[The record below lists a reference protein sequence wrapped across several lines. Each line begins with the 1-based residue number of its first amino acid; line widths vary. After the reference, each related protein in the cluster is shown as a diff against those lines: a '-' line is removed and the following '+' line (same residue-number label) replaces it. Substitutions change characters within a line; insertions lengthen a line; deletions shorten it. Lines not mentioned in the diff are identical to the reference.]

1 MPPHRRVRP
10 RLPLA
15 LAALLSGLVLSA
27 CGGGTDHGAATTGA
41 AAASGATD
49 RFPRTVRH
57 KYGSTTV
64 PKAPER
70 VVAVGYN
77 DQDFALA
84 LGVVPVGARQF
95 QAGIDI
101 TRRPWAQAALRGA
114 QPRVVGAEELD
125 LERIAALRPD
135 LILGIYSGMTKD
147 EYGLLSKIAPT
158 VAQSA
163 DHVDFGVPWPEQAA
177 ATGRA
182 LGRSARARHVVA
194 DVRSRLARARAR
206 EDFAGRTLVLA
217 SGGKDFSAF
226 ASADLRTRFFTA
238 LGFATPKAIDDLAG
252 KQFYAS
258 ISPERLDLLDADV
271 LVIYGKRAELE
282 RQPAFAALDVVRE
295 GRVVYLDEAG
305 DLANAL
311 GFSSPL
317 SIPYALERFLPRLR
331 AAADGDAAT
340 EVPAGW
346 PTSRHPRPRTVS
358 LPGIRHGGERT

>member
-1 MPPHRRVRP
+1 VSPHRRRLLP
-10 RLPLA
+10 RLLLA
-15 LAALLSGLVLSA
+15 LAALLSGLALAA
-27 CGGGTDHGAATTGA
+27 CGGGSDEEGTTTKGA
-41 AAASGATD
+41 AAAGATD
-49 RFPRTVRH
+49 AFPAKVTH
-57 KYGSTTV
+57 KYGTTTV

-101 TRRPWAQAALRGA
+101 TKRPWAQAALKGA
-114 QPRVVGAEELD
+114 QPELIGAEELN

-147 EYGLLSKIAPT
+147 EYERLSQIAPT

-163 DHVDFGVPWPEQAA
+163 DHVDFGVPWPEQAT
-177 ATGRA
+177 ATGQA
-182 LGRSARARHVVA
+182 LGRTAQAKKLVA
-194 DVRSRLARARAR
+194 DVEADLAEARGT
-206 EDFAGRTLVLA
+206 EDFSGETLVLA

-226 ASADLRTRFFTA
+226 ASADLRTRLFTS
-238 LGFATPKAIDDLAG
+238 LGFQTPKEIDEIAG

-258 ISPERLDLLDADV
+258 ISQERLDLLDADV
-271 LVIYGKRAELE
+271 LVIYGKQAELE
-282 RQPAFAALDVVRE
+282 RQPAFAALDVVQE

-317 SIPYALERFLPRLR
+317 SIPYAVERFLPQLR
-331 AAADGDAAT
+331 AAADGDPAT
-340 EVPAGW
+340 EVPAAAA
-346 PTSRHPRPRTVS
+346 R
-358 LPGIRHGGERT
+358 